1 MSKTKKKK
9 KYVRPLTRWVYFTKT
24 LYHDPA
30 STIEFTY
37 EKVIYLK
44 SEELQQKEQDN
55 KRINTL
61 LLLALFL
68 MFGLA
73 AKFQNA
79 WFVLAFFVVVVIGQA
94 LRLMNL
100 PKDVLSHLT
109 DTGRRKR

>member
-30 STIEFTY
+30 ATMEFTY

-61 LLLALFL
+61 LLLALFR